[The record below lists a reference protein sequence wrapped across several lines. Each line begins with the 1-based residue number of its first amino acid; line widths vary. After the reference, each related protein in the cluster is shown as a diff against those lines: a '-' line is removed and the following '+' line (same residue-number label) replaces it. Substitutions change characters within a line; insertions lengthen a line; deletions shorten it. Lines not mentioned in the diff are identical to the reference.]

1 MPVNHSK
8 MVIDYQISRYLCYI
22 EETKG
27 YILERIPKSIWD
39 LAFGPEIN
47 MNYVNKI
54 CNADTLDT
62 EN

>member
-1 MPVNHSK
+1 

-47 MNYVNKI
+47 MNYGNKI